1 MQFIHNL
8 KTAWKITGGFTI
20 VIVLMLVIGLLGLI
34 GLQLLNQNVDSIYN
48 HQLIPIQAMAKIES
62 QVYLLRGNLYK
73 YILIPEERPN
83 TKTDIDK
90 SISAID
96 DTFAEFQ
103 DLQNDS
109 SKERLISDF
118 DSAWK
123 EYKSA
128 VSEILDF
135 ANKNDNAAAIAS
147 ISSGGRGYNA
157 RLALNSAIT
166 ELVDANNT
174 DAEKQY
180 NSANQTGSSTIITIL
195 ILCVVAILLSILI
208 SYAVTISMN
217 RPIRTLVNSMN
228 KLSKGDLNR
237 NVDKKLTAQITERND
252 EIGDIGKSLVAT
264 RQYMIGMTDIAAKIA
279 AGDLRVSVKPNSEL
293 DELGIALQKMVVS
306 LTETV
311 SQIADNAKKVKAS
324 SEQLAVAADQS
335 GQAINQIATTIQQVA
350 NGTTQQSESVNKT
363 ASSVEELSRAIDGVA
378 RGAQEQANAISK
390 ASSIT
395 AELSNEIQLVAGN
408 TQNVVDQ
415 SNNAADAAKKGSL
428 TVEQTLNGM
437 QLIKTKV
444 GHSAEKVQEMG
455 ARSDQIGEI
464 VTTIEDI
471 ASQTNLLAL
480 NAAIEAARAG
490 EAGKGFAVVAD
501 EVRKL
506 AERSASATREI
517 GDLVKTIQK
526 AVSEAV
532 SAMNEGSLEVENGVI
547 KANQAGEALKSILSA
562 AEAVSVQ
569 AKQAAAATQRME
581 KSASQLVTSVDSV
594 SAVVEENT
602 AATEEMAAS
611 SNEFTQSIENIAS
624 VSEENSAA
632 VEEVSA
638 SAEEMS
644 AQVEEVTAS
653 AQQLAVLA
661 KMLEETVEKFKL
673 N

>member
-166 ELVDANNT
+166 ELVDVNNT